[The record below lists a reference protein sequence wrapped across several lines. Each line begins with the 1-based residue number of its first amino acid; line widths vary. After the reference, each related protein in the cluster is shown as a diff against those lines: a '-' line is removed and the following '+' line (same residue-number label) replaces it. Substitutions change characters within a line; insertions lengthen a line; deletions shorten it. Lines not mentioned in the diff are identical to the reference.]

1 MYNDN
6 IINLFQRKAVKYMKM
21 KKIITWLTVMAM
33 FATVAMTTGCG
44 SDSGSSSSVADT
56 TKAEETTQAVTE
68 AVTEAE
74 DIDDAD
80 DDADAAD
87 DETADDETAAYADAL
102 AGTLWVGM
110 DTEYSCYAL
119 GFSDEEI
126 VFAADDG
133 SSITGYW
140 GVTAGDPT
148 IYIFDDAELTNEI
161 ASIPWTYDLEND
173 VMIINDTV
181 IMAQTDDYSF
191 DEATEAIQQMA
202 AAAQVEEYLQ
212 GTYWVGAD
220 DTTVSAISMD
230 ADNLEVIELDDS
242 GALTENSFLW
252 SMDYDSIIAY
262 DDSYTALASF
272 DWGITEDG
280 SELTLTNED
289 GESMTYT
296 QVSEDDAVDIVAYLY
311 TLMGIDSEAE

>member
-1 MYNDN
+1 MYNDS

-21 KKIITWLTVMAM
+21 KKIITWLAVMAM

-44 SDSGSSSSVADT
+44 SDSGSSSSSADT
-56 TKAEETTQAVTE
+56 TKAEETTQAATE

-74 DIDDAD
+74 EDTEAAD
-80 DDADAAD
+80 DAD

-148 IYIFDDAELTNEI
+148 IYIFEDAELTNET

-191 DEATEAIQQMA
+191 DEAAEAIQQMA

-230 ADNLEVIELDDS
+230 KDNLEVIELDSS

-262 DDSYTALASF
+262 DDSYTALAAF
-272 DWGITEDG
+272 DWGIAEDG

-311 TLMGIDSEAE
+311 SLMGIDSEAE